1 LKFWETSDPGAL
13 FGPSDKPIFFLLFF
27 IGIDQLF
34 FVFVSFFGGGGGGEK
49 KEKAAEFIFFVC
61 KLSGWKIR
69 MKYLKSE

>member
-1 LKFWETSDPGAL
+1 VRRQIRGLCSVPQISL
-13 FGPSDKPIFFLLFF
+13 FFLLFF

-49 KEKAAEFIFFVC
+49 KEKAAEFIFFVY